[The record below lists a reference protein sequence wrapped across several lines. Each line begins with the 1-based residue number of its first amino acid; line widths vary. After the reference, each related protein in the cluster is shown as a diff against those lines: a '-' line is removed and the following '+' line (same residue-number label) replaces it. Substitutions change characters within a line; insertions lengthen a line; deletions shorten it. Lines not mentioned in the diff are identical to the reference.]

1 MAGASPSLSHLVMVG
16 LSRRSVTSALAGE
29 LFAEDSDVERFLA
42 TLSEAKVGEGLALA
56 TCERLELFVVAPDPA
71 AIADSLVA
79 LLARQLGTAPDE
91 LAAQHYRKS
100 GQAALEHLFGV
111 AASLDSEVLGEPNI
125 LGQIK
130 ASHRAAAAA
139 GLVGPLLES
148 ALQGSYAAAKR
159 IRRETALAERPV
171 SLSSAALRVARD
183 LHGNLKDCRAV
194 VLGLGEMAELLARD
208 LKDGGVG
215 HLTLIH
221 PNRHRAELAARRLGG
236 HLRTWEDLD
245 EALVAADI
253 VVTTLSLEETP
264 ITLARADRLLKARRR
279 QPVLFIDAA
288 LPGDVEARVNDLDGA
303 FVYRL
308 EDLEQI
314 AEAGRSGRESERAAA
329 WLVLREELAAF
340 EQRAGAQAAGPTLVA
355 LRRHVEALREEVLA
369 DRRLD
374 ARAATRL
381 LLGRLLHDPSAVL
394 REAAASD
401 SGEASALE
409 AALRRLFRLT
419 GRVESTLDEKAE
431 RTHKPGR
438 KEDDLGE

>member
-1 MAGASPSLSHLVMVG
+1 MAGPPHSLSQLLLVG
-16 LSRRSVTSALAGE
+16 LSRRSATAALTGE
-29 LFAEDSDVERFLA
+29 LFVDDLDVGRFLS
-42 TLSEAKVGEGLALA
+42 TLSAAKVGEGLAIA
-56 TCERLELFVVAPDPA
+56 TCERLELLAVARDPA
-71 AIADSLVA
+71 ATADILLT
-79 LLARQLGTAPDE
+79 LLATEIGITPED

-111 AASLDSEVLGEPNI
+111 AASLDSEVLGEPSI
-125 LGQIK
+125 LGQLK

-139 GLVGPLLES
+139 GLIGPLLEA

-183 LHGNLKDCRAV
+183 LHGNLDDCRAV

-215 HLTLIH
+215 HLTVVH
-221 PNRHRAELAARRLGG
+221 PNRQRAALAARQLGG
-236 HLRTWEDLD
+236 HLRPWEEME
-245 EALVAADI
+245 EALAAAEI
-253 VVTTLSLEETP
+253 VVTALSREETP
-264 ITLARADRLLKARRR
+264 ITVALASRVLRARQR
-279 QPVLFIDAA
+279 QPVLFIDVA

-308 EDLEQI
+308 EDLERI
-314 AEAGRSGRESERAAA
+314 ADAGRSGREAGRAAA
-329 WLVLREELAAF
+329 WGMIREELAAF
-340 EQRAGAQAAGPTLVA
+340 EQRAGAQAAGPALAA

-374 ARAATRL
+374 TKTATRL

-394 REAAASD
+394 REAAARD
-401 SGEASALE
+401 SAEAAKLE
-409 AALRRLFRLT
+409 AALMRLFRLT
-419 GRVESTLDEKAE
+419 GRAEPTLDEFLG

-438 KEDDLGE
+438 EEDD